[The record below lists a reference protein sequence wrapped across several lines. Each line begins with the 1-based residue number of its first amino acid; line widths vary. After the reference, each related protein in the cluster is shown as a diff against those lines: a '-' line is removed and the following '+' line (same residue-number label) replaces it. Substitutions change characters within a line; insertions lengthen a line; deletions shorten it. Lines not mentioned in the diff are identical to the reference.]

1 MQIIIYI
8 LILIFLVSPAI
19 SNNLNYSKE
28 YTIEFSSKNIKL
40 KKEETIN
47 LIKKQSFKKIINS
60 YLTSDSYNNIIKN
73 INIDLINTFIYG
85 IEIYEEK
92 INNLQSFPYY
102 GIVGDEAIYFFKDI
116 PINEQEWEENR
127 EGEALQNDWVPV
139 LQGEKKTGEGSWVSV
154 LYMDPETG
162 ETEVFWT
169 LKRGFAAF
177 SLYPLLDRTVED
189 FV

>member
-92 INNLQSFPYY
+92 INNNN
-102 GIVGDEAIYFFKDI
+102 YFSKLKIAYDNSKI
-116 PINEQEWEENR
+116 INYIINNNINYVSYE
-127 EGEALQNDWVPV
+127 P
-139 LQGEKKTGEGSWVSV
+139 EKF
-154 LYMDPETG
+154 LIIILR
-162 ETEVFWT
+162 F
-169 LKRGFAAF
+169 
-177 SLYPLLDRTVED
+177 LD
-189 FV
+189 